1 MILARQIFGIQEF
14 WPSAKVGQVLRKI
27 ISLGNCS
34 TGAAV
39 LDKLAREH
47 NCINKLNNVDQRLI
61 NVIHACLTPDTNER
75 PSPEKL
81 LKMIVEKENFE
92 DNFVLE
98 YSPPAFPVMRLR
110 CKDLNLKSELIF
122 IIY

>member
-47 NCINKLNNVDQRLI
+47 NCINKLNDVDQRLI

-92 DNFVLE
+92 NNFILE

-122 IIY
+122 ILF

>member
-14 WPSAKVGQVLRKI
+14 WPNAKVGQVLRKI

-47 NCINKLNNVDQRLI
+47 NCINKLSTVDQKLL
-61 NVIHACLTPDTNER
+61 NVIHACLTPDANER
-75 PSPEKL
+75 PGPDNL
-81 LKMIVEKENFE
+81 LKIIAEKENFE
-92 DNFVLE
+92 TDFVLE
-98 YSPPAFPVMRLR
+98 YSPPAFPVMKLR
-110 CKDLNLKSELIF
+110 CKDLNLKSELIL
-122 IIY
+122 ILS